1 MAIFSPAIARSRE
14 LVIAQSTKAVL
25 HLVPDLRTEEGE
37 EVNPRAFGVILAT
50 VFGAGLLSLLVINTL
65 LTQDAFVLQ
74 RLKHNVNITND
85 QRDEILRQVAVKSSP
100 QQLAA
105 SAGKMGMVP
114 ASSPK
119 FIDLNQTPTVAP
131 VLEKATK

>member
-25 HLVPDLRTEEGE
+25 HLVPELKTEEGE
-37 EVNPRAFGVILAT
+37 ELNSRAFGVVIAS
-50 VFGAGLLSLLVINTL
+50 VFGVGLLSLLLINTL

-74 RLKHNVNITND
+74 RLKHNVNVTND
-85 QRDEILRQVAVKSSP
+85 QRDAILRQVAVKSSP
-100 QQLAA
+100 QQLAENA
-105 SAGKMGMVP
+105 AKMGMVP

-119 FIDLNQTPTVAP
+119 FIDISSQDVPAEVSQR
-131 VLEKATK
+131 